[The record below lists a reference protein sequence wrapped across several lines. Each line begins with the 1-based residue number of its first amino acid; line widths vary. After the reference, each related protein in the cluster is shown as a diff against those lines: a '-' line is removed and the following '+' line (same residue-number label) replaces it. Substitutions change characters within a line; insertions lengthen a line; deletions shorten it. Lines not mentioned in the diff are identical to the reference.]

1 MRLNQLELEQIYRE
15 GRLDSSRRS
24 CQLSNGCINIPH
36 THEVLPL
43 GLGRW
48 NDRGLFFSTFRMRL
62 HESIRR
68 VHAFGVD
75 DVEGAISG
83 RCSDKYVLG

>member
-1 MRLNQLELEQIYRE
+1 LMAPIASTANAKQRSALAPSANSLTQNIFGSLSHLHLK
-15 GRLDSSRRS
+15 GRLDSSRQS

-48 NDRGLFFSTFRMRL
+48 NDRGLFFSTFPKKL
-62 HESIRR
+62 H
-68 VHAFGVD
+68 D
-75 DVEGAISG
+75 
-83 RCSDKYVLG
+83 